1 MPIITMPDINGAFS
15 LTVTA
20 RFDTV
25 IGGTGQTVFDFGD
38 GTRQDDILLA
48 QISNSATL
56 EFVVFLGGQRHA
68 ISADDAIVAGES
80 AQWTVAVDVA
90 GVMSLSK
97 AGSLLAQGQGAIPA
111 DVDRDTAQ
119 VGAANAA
126 DKGPLNGAVS
136 SVEFDGTEFIEGITD
151 TGTDED
157 DDLVGGD
164 GADTLEGLEGNDSLT
179 GQSGDDSLIGGAGD
193 DTLRGGHGDDTL
205 LGGAGNDEIEG
216 LFGADEIDAGSGDD
230 HVFARDGDDLVYGRG
245 GLDTLI
251 GGIGADTLFGGD
263 GNDLLAGSQGD
274 DEIHGGGGNDLV
286 FIGNDEDS
294 DRIFLDGGNDHIDG
308 VSASSAF
315 YAEGGD
321 GNDLMT
327 SGVGNDTLL
336 GDGGNDTITA
346 NAGDDTL
353 TGGAGNDTLNGGE
366 GTDTAA
372 FSGAQASYTLT
383 VAPDGLSIEDRR
395 AGENGVD
402 QLIDIEFLDFDSNI
416 NDTPF
421 DLARFA
427 GPAGLSETELESF
440 VELYIAYFNRAPDAV
455 GLHFWGTAFATG
467 STLEQMATLFIDQ
480 DEFEAAYPE
489 GTTNLAFAHSVYSNV
504 LGRTPDQAGIDF
516 WVGLLDQ
523 GAVERD
529 QFILEVLRGARADPK
544 PELGP
549 DFVAQ
554 QEADQAYLTT
564 KVDIGAYFAVHKG
577 MSDVDDAMAAM
588 ALFTGSDASRDAA
601 VAAID
606 GFFADAI
613 VPTDGAFLMPLVG
626 ILDDPFSAA

>member
-1 MPIITMPDINGAFS
+1 MPTINMPDINGAFS
-15 LTVTA
+15 LSVTA

-38 GTRQDDILLA
+38 GTRQNDILLA
-48 QISNSATL
+48 QVSNSATL
-56 EFVVFLGGQRHA
+56 EFVIFVGGQRFA
-68 ISADDAIVAGES
+68 VAADDAIVAGET
-80 AQWTVAVDVA
+80 AQWTVAVDAA
-90 GVMSLSK
+90 GLMSLSK
-97 AGSLLAQGQGAIPA
+97 GASLLVQGQGADPA

-119 VGAANAA
+119 VGAANAD

-136 SVEFDGTEFIEGITD
+136 SLEFDGQEFIAGINE

-164 GADTLEGLEGNDSLT
+164 GADTLEGLDGNDSLT
-179 GQSGDDSLIGGAGD
+179 GGSGDDSLVGGDGD

-216 LFGADEIDAGSGDD
+216 LYGADEIDGGSGDD
-230 HVFARDGDDLVYGRG
+230 HVFARDGDDLVYGRA

-251 GGIGADTLFGGD
+251 GGIGADTLYGGD

-294 DRIFLDGGNDHIDG
+294 DRIFLDGGNDHLDG

-327 SGVGNDTLL
+327 SGIGDDTLL
-336 GDGGNDTITA
+336 GDAGNDTISG
-346 NAGDDTL
+346 NGGDDTL
-353 TGGAGNDTLNGGE
+353 TGGAGNDRLDGGE
-366 GTDTAA
+366 GTDTAT
-372 FSGAQASYTLT
+372 FGGAQASYTLT
-383 VAPDGLSIEDRR
+383 VAPDGLTLEDRR
-395 AGENGVD
+395 AGEDGVD
-402 QLIDIEFLDFDSNI
+402 QLIDIEFLDFGTNI
-416 NDTPF
+416 YEVPF

-427 GPAGLSETELESF
+427 GPAGLSEVELESF

-455 GLHFWGTAFATG
+455 GLHFWGTAFANG

-480 DEFEAAYPE
+480 DEFVATYPG
-489 GTTNLAFAHSVYSNV
+489 GTTNLAFAQSVYSNV

-516 WVGLLDQ
+516 WVGLLDE
-523 GAVERD
+523 GAVARD

-544 PELGP
+544 PELGQ
-549 DFVAQ
+549 DFVDQ
-554 QEADQAYLTT
+554 QAADQAYLTT

-577 MSDVDDAMAAM
+577 MSDVDDAVAAM
-588 ALFTGSDASRDAA
+588 ALFDGSDASRDQA

-606 GFFADAI
+606 GFFADA
-613 VPTDGAFLMPLVG
+613 VDATDGAFLMPLVG
-626 ILDDPFSAA
+626 VLDDPFSVA